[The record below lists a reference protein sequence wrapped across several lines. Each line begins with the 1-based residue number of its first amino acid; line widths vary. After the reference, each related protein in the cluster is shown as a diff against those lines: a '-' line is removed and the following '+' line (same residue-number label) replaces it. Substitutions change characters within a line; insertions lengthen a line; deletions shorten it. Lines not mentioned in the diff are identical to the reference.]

1 MCCCCCHYSAVAVVF
16 PVNDPYQMAALFFF
30 RLELMNKIEWARL
43 MTIFPP
49 EQAIF
54 PCQLGSGARQM
65 NHLEISHIRCWPAVP
80 VLDIRSW
87 AQGQD
92 WEDSEVRVAWW
103 WEHQCSHPA
112 VIWYHQY
119 RVKPSSIFCSIPIIN
134 CLPHQEEPGRIPK
147 WIWASSD
154 TLDLSR
160 RLKMHPDILNKWGW
174 RRV

>member
-1 MCCCCCHYSAVAVVF
+1 M
-16 PVNDPYQMAALFFF
+16 F
-30 RLELMNKIEWARL
+30 R
-43 MTIFPP
+43 P
-49 EQAIF
+49 
-54 PCQLGSGARQM
+54 
-65 NHLEISHIRCWPAVP
+65 VP

-92 WEDSEVRVAWW
+92 LEDSEVRVAW

-134 CLPHQEEPGRIPK
+134 CLPHQEPGRIPK

-174 RRV
+174 RPQLNDDDYKYKSRQITQKRRQLLGKLSSVIGSGHVMWHPPANSNFPIELPPIELYRGIQQSHFKISCGPMF

>member
-1 MCCCCCHYSAVAVVF
+1 M
-16 PVNDPYQMAALFFF
+16 F
-30 RLELMNKIEWARL
+30 R
-43 MTIFPP
+43 P
-49 EQAIF
+49 
-54 PCQLGSGARQM
+54 
-65 NHLEISHIRCWPAVP
+65 VP

-92 WEDSEVRVAWW
+92 WEDSEVRVAW

-134 CLPHQEEPGRIPK
+134 CLPHQEPGRIPK

-154 TLDLSR
+154 IRSQSQTKNASRYFEQVRMEASVGSVIRLILLSFSKDIKWFFSRAKFPGFSPLRDISTFLLEQITPTKRLDSTKFR
-160 RLKMHPDILNKWGW
+160 FSTFLKFAT
-174 RRV
+174 